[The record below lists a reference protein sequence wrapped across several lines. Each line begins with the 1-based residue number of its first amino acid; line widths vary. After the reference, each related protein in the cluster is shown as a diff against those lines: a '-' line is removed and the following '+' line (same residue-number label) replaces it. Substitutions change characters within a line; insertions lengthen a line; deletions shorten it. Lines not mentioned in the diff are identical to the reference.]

1 MYFSVFHFFLFFLVS
16 GVAFKKRVLKSGVI
30 SFAPFWKQHHVLVLE
45 PETKDEGIYL
55 LDFSPLDQARSK
67 TLLNLAFGKWVPA
80 EIRLRNV
87 RCATN
92 DDTILDHWYNMNREL
107 SLEDSIYL
115 TERTLAK
122 MEDDEIKRFYRDIES
137 SWKKEM
143 NLYTH
148 NCQHFVML
156 NNRS

>member
-1 MYFSVFHFFLFFLVS
+1 MYSFAHTLIFFLVS

-30 SFAPFWKQHHVLVLE
+30 SFAPFWKQHHILVLE
-45 PETKDEGIYL
+45 PEIKDEGIYL
-55 LDFSPLDQARSK
+55 LDFSPLDQARSR
-67 TLLNLAFGKWVPA
+67 TLLNLAFGKWVPG
-80 EIRLRNV
+80 ELRLRNI

-92 DDTILDHWYNMNREL
+92 DENILDQWYNMNRGL
-107 SLEDSIYL
+107 SSDDSIYL
-115 TERTLAK
+115 TECTLAK